1 MYSLGYIIS
10 NNLLIYQKST
20 PSNYIVGIY
29 PTNIIISIW
38 DIYPPVIKY
47 GCWKIPNDSTLRSKP
62 SFFIMDVPL
71 PYQLT
76 IYNHGKYPIIL
87 DITMVFF
94 TDYWLIWLIWLM
106 NILRIVT

>member
-38 DIYPPVIKY
+38 DIYPPVIKCGSGTFPIY
-47 GCWKIPNDSTLRSKP
+47 KGFFQPPKP
-62 SFFIMDVPL
+62 PL
-71 PYQLT
+71 NVRGFLVAT
-76 IYNHGKYPIIL
+76 SV
-87 DITMVFF
+87 IT
-94 TDYWLIWLIWLM
+94 TG
-106 NILRIVT
+106 